1 MTSTVVSPFSIVYLD
16 IITGKMAQKYQGRD
30 VDAMKAV
37 ANAHKT
43 RSLSEFQDALKDFKE
58 GIKPL

>member
-1 MTSTVVSPFSIVYLD
+1 
-16 IITGKMAQKYQGRD
+16 MAQKYQGRD

-58 GIKPL
+58 GVKLL